1 MEQLNTT
8 PFHHHH
14 VCAMARRLFDG
25 FAAYVQLI
33 QPMSEPC
40 VTNHFQAKYFLQYF
54 QYSLDMP
61 LLDSIH
67 IPIFKNRYHIR
78 IYIYIYWSNLTHIVP
93 IYIEPGYAAQG
104 AHVYVDLFFLFS
116 KYYWLSDLF
125 LFQVMKYFLFTWSSF
140 VWWHVISSVPSQ
152 MLMIK
157 TLSSL
162 FDVLCQSELRHSE
175 KCCECVKMVF
185 VGTDMS

>member
-1 MEQLNTT
+1 MIYTIINTKISSSS
-8 PFHHHH
+8 HSSDDMWEKIEI
-14 VCAMARRLFDG
+14 AMIFRKIFL
-25 FAAYVQLI
+25 
-33 QPMSEPC
+33 
-40 VTNHFQAKYFLQYF
+40 AKYFLQYF

-61 LLDSIH
+61 FLDSIY
-67 IPIFKNRYHIR
+67 IPILKNRYH
-78 IYIYIYWSNLTHIVP
+78 IYIYIYWSSLSHIVP
-93 IYIEPGYAAQG
+93 IYIEPGYAAQS
-104 AHVYVDLFFLFS
+104 AHVYWFIFFLFS

-125 LFQVMKYFLFTWSSF
+125 LFQGMKYLLLTWSSF

-157 TLSSL
+157 TLSYL

-175 KCCECVKMVF
+175 KCCECVKMVL

>member
-1 MEQLNTT
+1 MWYTQSLI
-8 PFHHHH
+8 PKFHHHH
-14 VCAMARRLFDG
+14 ILATICEKWLKLLWYF
-25 FAAYVQLI
+25 
-33 QPMSEPC
+33 
-40 VTNHFQAKYFLQYF
+40 AKYFSQNISCNIF
-54 QYSLDMP
+54 
-61 LLDSIH
+61 SIH
-67 IPIFKNRYHIR
+67 QICHSSIQYIFQFFESQYHIHVYVY
-78 IYIYIYWSNLTHIVP
+78 IYIHIYWSNLSHIVP

-104 AHVYVDLFFLFS
+104 AHVYWFIFLFS

-125 LFQVMKYFLFTWSSF
+125 LFQGMKYLLSTWSSF

-157 TLSSL
+157 TLSYL
-162 FDVLCQSELRHSE
+162 FHVLCQSELRHSE